1 MIQSRSV
8 WQGKIMKS
16 LTSSAT
22 DSDSSPTP
30 MDVQDALSR
39 LGNDRELLSGIIE
52 IYLEDSPALL
62 EKIRRA
68 VMGNDPSAL
77 QRAAHS
83 LKGLAATLS
92 AEDVTAAARRLESM
106 GASSSLSDAV
116 PAVAQLETL
125 LSELNAAAQRYIK
138 DPR

>member
-1 MIQSRSV
+1 
-8 WQGKIMKS
+8 MKS
-16 LTSSAT
+16 LTSSST
-22 DSDSSPTP
+22 DSDASPTP
-30 MDVQDALSR
+30 MDVRDALSR
-39 LGNDRELLSGIIE
+39 LGNDRELLSDIIE

-68 VMGNDPSAL
+68 VMGNDSGAL

-92 AEDVTAAARRLESM
+92 AEDVAAASRRLEQI
-106 GASSSLSDAV
+106 GASNCLDDAV
-116 PAVAQLETL
+116 AAVAQLETQ

-138 DPR
+138 KPR

>member
-1 MIQSRSV
+1 
-8 WQGKIMKS
+8 
-16 LTSSAT
+16 
-22 DSDSSPTP
+22 
-30 MDVQDALSR
+30 MDVRDALSR

-68 VMGNDPSAL
+68 VMGNDPGAL
-77 QRAAHS
+77 QRAAHN

-92 AEDVTAAARRLESM
+92 AEDVAVGSKRLEQM
-106 GASSSLSDAV
+106 GASNCLDDAV
-116 PAVAQLETL
+116 AAVAQLETQ

-138 DPR
+138 KPR